1 MNGKSSPLKTGAIGL
16 SAGAL
21 GVAIAWLFNVI
32 FHVTMPP
39 EVSLVFGS
47 MLMYAAHQ
55 VTDYVNL
62 RVNSENPA
70 QRLNTVKTLGPE
82 TPVMVQNKEPSEAK
96 AAGV

>member
-32 FHVTMPP
+32 FHVTMPS

-47 MLMYAAHQ
+47 MIMYAAHQ
-55 VTDYVNL
+55 VTDYVNS
-62 RVNSENPA
+62 RTNSV
-70 QRLNTVKTLGPE
+70 NTVEPLGPE

-96 AAGV
+96 AVGV